1 LLIDAHTHAF
11 LPADLETLA
20 QRMALLDAHLH
31 DDDPHKWRLFGQG
44 SLEAVAESMA
54 RAGAQRFVLL
64 PVASSRERVGQLNR
78 WAAQAA
84 AEHPGLIPFGTLHP
98 KGQVTADLALLLD
111 LSLRGVKL
119 HPFIQ
124 RFSLADPE
132 VEELLSQVEAA
143 GLPVLLDTI
152 HPRGLA
158 QAKPH
163 MAQVLE
169 FLGFSGTLPEQVA
182 ALARAH
188 PGLKVIAAHGGSLYG
203 WQELDPLMA
212 LDNVY
217 FDLAYLNG
225 LIATE
230 ALMGI
235 IRRKGPERII
245 YGSDAPWREP
255 VAFRKWF
262 EDLPL
267 TSGEREM
274 ISAGTLLELLGEA

>member
-1 LLIDAHTHAF
+1 MLIDAHTHAF
-11 LPADLETLA
+11 LPEDLEVLA
-20 QRMALLDAHLH
+20 QRMALLDAHLP
-31 DDDPHKWRLFGQG
+31 DDDPHKWRLFGEG
-44 SLEAVAESMA
+44 SLGAVAQSMA

-64 PVASSRERVGQLNR
+64 PVAGSRERVGQLNR

-84 AEHPGLIPFGTLHP
+84 AQHAGLIPFGTLHP
-98 KGQVTADLALLLD
+98 KGRVAADLALLLE
-111 LSLRGVKL
+111 LGLKGVKL

-124 RFSLADPE
+124 RFSLDHPE
-132 VEELLSQVEAA
+132 AEALLALVEEA
-143 GLPVLLDTI
+143 GLPVLVDTI

-158 QAKPH
+158 RAKPH

-169 FLGFSGTLPEQVA
+169 FLGFSGTLPEQIA
-182 ALARAH
+182 GLARTH
-188 PGLKVIAAHGGSLYG
+188 PGLKIIAAHGGSLYG
-203 WQELDPLMA
+203 WQELEPLLD

-225 LIATE
+225 LIETQD
-230 ALMGI
+230 LMRI
-235 IRRKGPERII
+235 IRRKGPQRII

-255 VAFRKWF
+255 TAFRQWF

-274 ISAGTLLELLGEA
+274 ISAGTVLELLGEA